1 MHTLKSLLLTALTL
15 SSTLTLTSAT
25 TTSSSSSTTTTT
37 TTTPTYS
44 ITEPTSGAIISL
56 NTATVISWNTTE
68 PSTSK
73 LSIHLSKTTNETTNF
88 YTIATNISNS
98 GSISW
103 SPPSRVGTG
112 SDYIVVLEPSSSSS
126 SETYTSSPFTISSST
141 NASTTYYPTEGE
153 VVKTGQTTI
162 ITWEVERNVSEV
174 SIYLMEGE
182 LKNGNGTA
190 DGSGLKN
197 VTTITTDIANSGDV
211 ACVLPGSVKSGDDY
225 RFAIVDVKDEGRVK
239 YSAVFEVVNSGGDGD
254 DSSSEGS
261 SSGSGS
267 GSDSGNVSGSSS
279 SGDGSGS
286 AAGNGKET
294 SGAAKVWGVGVGG
307 RWGGG
312 LFVGLVVGSLLV

>member
-1 MHTLKSLLLTALTL
+1 MHTLKSLLLTAFTL
-15 SSTLTLTSAT
+15 SSTLTTTAAT
-25 TTSSSSSTTTTT
+25 TTSSS
-37 TTTPTYS
+37 TPTYS

-56 NTATVISWNTTE
+56 NTATVISWNTTA

-73 LSIHLSKTTNETTNF
+73 LSIHLSKTTNETSNL

-112 SDYIVVLEPSSSSS
+112 SDYIVVLEPSSSS
-126 SETYTSSPFTISSST
+126 ETYTSPPFTISSST

-153 VVKTGQTTI
+153 IVKTGQTTI

-182 LKNGNGTA
+182 LNNGNGTA

-211 ACVLPGSVKSGDDY
+211 ACVLPGSVQSGDDY
-225 RFAIVDVKDEGRVK
+225 RFAIVDVKDVGRVK
-239 YSAVFEVVNSGGDGD
+239 YSAVFEVVNSGD

-261 SSGSGS
+261 SSSSTSSGDGSE
-267 GSDSGNVSGSSS
+267 SSS

-286 AAGNGKET
+286 ATGNGKET
-294 SGAAKVWGVGVGG
+294 SGAAKLWC
-307 RWGGG
+307 WGGG
-312 LFVGLVVGSLLV
+312 WGVVGLVVGSLLVYGRI

>member
-1 MHTLKSLLLTALTL
+1 MHALKSLLLTALTL
-15 SSTLTLTSAT
+15 SSTLTLTTAT
-25 TTSSSSSTTTTT
+25 TTSSSS
-37 TTTPTYS
+37 TTPTYS

-56 NTATVISWNTTE
+56 NTATVISWNTTA

-73 LSIHLSKTTNETTNF
+73 LSIHLSKTTNETTNL
-88 YTIATNISNS
+88 YTIASNISNS

-112 SDYIVVLEPSSSSS
+112 SDYIVVLEPSSS

-182 LKNGNGTA
+182 LNNNGTA
-190 DGSGLKN
+190 NGTGLKN

-225 RFAIVDVKDEGRVK
+225 RFAIVDVKDKARVK
-239 YSAVFEVVNSGGDGD
+239 YSAVFEVVNQGGD
-254 DSSSEGS
+254 SSAS
-261 SSGSGS
+261 SSGSGDGS
-267 GSDSGNVSGSSS
+267 GSGTSDSSGSSS

-286 AAGNGKET
+286 AAGTGKET
-294 SGAAKVWGVGVGG
+294 SGAAKVWGWGWRKMGWGV
-307 RWGGG
+307 
-312 LFVGLVVGSLLV
+312 VGLVVGCLLV

>member
-15 SSTLTLTSAT
+15 SSTLTAA
-25 TTSSSSSTTTTT
+25 

-73 LSIHLSKTTNETTNF
+73 LSIHLSKTTNETTNL
-88 YTIATNISNS
+88 YTIASNISNS

-112 SDYIVVLEPSSSSS
+112 SDYIVVLEPSSSS
-126 SETYTSSPFTISSST
+126 ETYTSSPFTISSST
-141 NASTTYYPTEGE
+141 NASTTYYPTQGE
-153 VVKTGQTTI
+153 IVKTGQTTI

-174 SIYLMEGE
+174 SIYLMEGK
-182 LKNGNGTA
+182 LNNGNGTA
-190 DGSGLKN
+190 NGSGLKN

-211 ACVLPGSVKSGDDY
+211 ACVLPESVKSGDDY

-239 YSAVFEVVNSGGDGD
+239 YSAVFEVVNSGD
-254 DSSSEGS
+254 DSS
-261 SSGSGS
+261 
-267 GSDSGNVSGSSS
+267 SGSSS
-279 SGDGSGS
+279 SGSGTSDSSGSSSSSENGSGS

-294 SGAAKVWGVGVGG
+294 SGAAKVWGWGWRKMGLGV
-307 RWGGG
+307 
-312 LFVGLVVGSLLV
+312 VGLVVGSLLV

>member
-15 SSTLTLTSAT
+15 SSTLTAA
-25 TTSSSSSTTTTT
+25 

-44 ITEPTSGAIISL
+44 ITEPTSGAIVSL
-56 NTATVISWNTTE
+56 NTATVISWNTTA

-73 LSIHLSKTTNETTNF
+73 LSIHLSKTTNETTNL

-112 SDYIVVLEPSSSSS
+112 SDYIVVLEPSSS

-190 DGSGLKN
+190 NGSGLKN

-239 YSAVFEVVNSGGDGD
+239 YSAVFEVVNSGD
-254 DSSSEGS
+254 DSS
-261 SSGSGS
+261 
-267 GSDSGNVSGSSS
+267 SGSSS
-279 SGDGSGS
+279 SGSGTSDSSGSSSSSGDGLES

-294 SGAAKVWGVGVGG
+294 SGAAKVWGWGWRKMGWGV
-307 RWGGG
+307 
-312 LFVGLVVGSLLV
+312 VGLVVGSLLV

>member
-1 MHTLKSLLLTALTL
+1 MHTLKTLLLTALTL
-15 SSTLTLTSAT
+15 SSTLTAA
-25 TTSSSSSTTTTT
+25 

-56 NTATVISWNTTE
+56 NTATVISWNTTA

-73 LSIHLSKTTNETTNF
+73 LSIHLSKTTNETTNL
-88 YTIATNISNS
+88 YTIASNISNS

-112 SDYIVVLEPSSSSS
+112 SDYIVVLEPSSSS
-126 SETYTSSPFTISSST
+126 ETYTSSPFTISSST
-141 NASTTYYPTEGE
+141 NASTTYYPTQGE

-174 SIYLMEGE
+174 SIYLMEGG
-182 LKNGNGTA
+182 LNNNGTA
-190 DGSGLKN
+190 NGTGLKN

-225 RFAIVDVKDEGRVK
+225 RFAIVDVKDVGRVK
-239 YSAVFEVVNSGGDGD
+239 YSAVFEVVNSGD
-254 DSSSEGS
+254 DSSSGS
-261 SSGSGS
+261 SSGIGDGSGS
-267 GSDSGNVSGSSS
+267 GTSDSSGSSS

-294 SGAAKVWGVGVGG
+294 SGAAKVLGRQHNIQAVALSVPQKALENVVGV
-307 RWGGG
+307 
-312 LFVGLVVGSLLV
+312 V

>member
-15 SSTLTLTSAT
+15 SSTLTAA
-25 TTSSSSSTTTTT
+25 

-73 LSIHLSKTTNETTNF
+73 LSIHLSKTTNETTNL
-88 YTIATNISNS
+88 YTIASNISNS

-112 SDYIVVLEPSSSSS
+112 SDYIVVLEPSSS

-182 LKNGNGTA
+182 LNNNGTA
-190 DGSGLKN
+190 NGLKN
-197 VTTITTDIANSGDV
+197 VSTITTDIANSGDV

-225 RFAIVDVKDEGRVK
+225 RFAIVDVKDKARVK
-239 YSAVFEVVNSGGDGD
+239 YSAVFEVVNSGD
-254 DSSSEGS
+254 DSSSGS
-261 SSGSGS
+261 SSGIGDGSGS
-267 GSDSGNVSGSSS
+267 GTSDSSGSSS

-286 AAGNGKET
+286 GSGKET
-294 SGAAKVWGVGVGG
+294 SGAGKVWGWGWRKMGWGV
-307 RWGGG
+307 
-312 LFVGLVVGSLLV
+312 VGLVVGSLLV

>member
-1 MHTLKSLLLTALTL
+1 MHTLKTLLLTALTL
-15 SSTLTLTSAT
+15 SSTLTTA
-25 TTSSSSSTTTTT
+25 

-73 LSIHLSKTTNETTNF
+73 LSIHLSKTTNETTNL
-88 YTIATNISNS
+88 YTIASNISNS

-112 SDYIVVLEPSSSSS
+112 SDYIVVLEPSSS
-126 SETYTSSPFTISSST
+126 ETYTSSPFTISSST

-153 VVKTGQTTI
+153 IVKTGQTTI

-182 LKNGNGTA
+182 LSSNGTA
-190 DGSGLKN
+190 NGSGLKN

-225 RFAIVDVKDEGRVK
+225 RFAIVDVKDVGRVK
-239 YSAVFEVVNSGGDGD
+239 YSAVFEVVNSGD
-254 DSSSEGS
+254 DS
-261 SSGSGS
+261 SSGSGDGS
-267 GSDSGNVSGSSS
+267 GSGTSDSSGGSS

-294 SGAAKVWGVGVGG
+294 SGAAKVLGWGWRKMGWGV
-307 RWGGG
+307 
-312 LFVGLVVGSLLV
+312 VGLVVGSLLV

>member
-15 SSTLTLTSAT
+15 SSSLTLTSAT
-25 TTSSSSSTTTTT
+25 TTSSSSS
-37 TTTPTYS
+37 TTPTYS

-56 NTATVISWNTTE
+56 NTATVISWNTTA

-73 LSIHLSKTTNETTNF
+73 LSIHLSKTTNETTNL
-88 YTIATNISNS
+88 YTIASNISNS

-112 SDYIVVLEPSSSSS
+112 SDYIVVLEPSSS

-182 LKNGNGTA
+182 LNNGNGTA
-190 DGSGLKN
+190 NGLKN
-197 VTTITTDIANSGDV
+197 VSTITTDIANSGDV

-225 RFAIVDVKDEGRVK
+225 RFAIVDVKDVGRVK
-239 YSAVFEVVNSGGDGD
+239 YSAVFEVVNSGD
-254 DSSSEGS
+254 DSSSGS
-261 SSGSGS
+261 SSGIGDGSGS
-267 GSDSGNVSGSSS
+267 GTSDSSGSSS

-286 AAGNGKET
+286 GSGKET
-294 SGAAKVWGVGVGG
+294 SGAGKVWGWGWRKMGWGV
-307 RWGGG
+307 
-312 LFVGLVVGSLLV
+312 VGLVVGSLLV

>member
-15 SSTLTLTSAT
+15 SSSLTLTSAT
-25 TTSSSSSTTTTT
+25 TTSSSSS
-37 TTTPTYS
+37 TTPTYS

-73 LSIHLSKTTNETTNF
+73 LSIHLSKTTNETTNL
-88 YTIATNISNS
+88 YTIASNISNS

-103 SPPSRVGTG
+103 SPPSRIGTG
-112 SDYIVVLEPSSSSS
+112 SDYIVVLEPSSSY
-126 SETYTSSPFTISSST
+126 EEYTSSPFTISSST

-182 LKNGNGTA
+182 LNNGNGTA
-190 DGSGLKN
+190 NGTGLKN

-211 ACVLPGSVKSGDDY
+211 ACVLPESVKSGDDY
-225 RFAIVDVKDEGRVK
+225 RFAIVDVKDKARVK
-239 YSAVFEVVNSGGDGD
+239 YSAVFEVVNSGGD
-254 DSSSEGS
+254 SSSSGS
-261 SSGSGS
+261 SSGSADESGS
-267 GSDSGNVSGSSS
+267 GTSDLSGSSS

-286 AAGNGKET
+286 GTGKET
-294 SGAAKVWGVGVGG
+294 SGAAKVWGWGLRKMGWGV
-307 RWGGG
+307 
-312 LFVGLVVGSLLV
+312 VGLVVGSLLV

>member
-15 SSTLTLTSAT
+15 SSSLTLTSAT
-25 TTSSSSSTTTTT
+25 TTSSSSS
-37 TTTPTYS
+37 TTPTYS

-73 LSIHLSKTTNETTNF
+73 LSIHLSKTTNETTNL
-88 YTIATNISNS
+88 YTIASNISNS

-103 SPPSRVGTG
+103 SPPSRIGTG
-112 SDYIVVLEPSSSSS
+112 SDYIVVLEPSSSY
-126 SETYTSSPFTISSST
+126 EEYTSSPFTISSST

-182 LKNGNGTA
+182 LNNGNGTA
-190 DGSGLKN
+190 NGTGLKN

-211 ACVLPGSVKSGDDY
+211 ACVLPESVKSGDDY
-225 RFAIVDVKDEGRVK
+225 RFAIVDVKDKARVK
-239 YSAVFEVVNSGGDGD
+239 YSAVFEVVNSGD
-254 DSSSEGS
+254 DSSSGS
-261 SSGSGS
+261 VDGSGS
-267 GSDSGNVSGSSS
+267 GTSDSSGSSS

-286 AAGNGKET
+286 GSGSGKET
-294 SGAAKVWGVGVGG
+294 SGAANVWGWGLRKMGWGV
-307 RWGGG
+307 
-312 LFVGLVVGSLLV
+312 VGLVVGSLLV

>member
-1 MHTLKSLLLTALTL
+1 MHTLKSLLLTAITL
-15 SSTLTLTSAT
+15 SSTLTT
-25 TTSSSSSTTTTT
+25 TAAT
-37 TTTPTYS
+37 TTTPAYS

-73 LSIHLSKTTNETTNF
+73 LSIHLSKTTNETTNL

-112 SDYIVVLEPSSSSS
+112 SDYIVVLEPSSS

-182 LKNGNGTA
+182 LSNGNGTA
-190 DGSGLKN
+190 NGSGLKN

-225 RFAIVDVKDEGRVK
+225 RFAIVDVKDVGRVK
-239 YSAVFEVVNSGGDGD
+239 YSAVFEVVNSGD
-254 DSSSEGS
+254 DSSSS
-261 SSGSGS
+261 SDSGDGSGS
-267 GSDSGNVSGSSS
+267 GTSDSSGSSS

-286 AAGNGKET
+286 AAGTGKET
-294 SGAAKVWGVGVGG
+294 SGAVKVWGRGWRKMGWGV
-307 RWGGG
+307 
-312 LFVGLVVGSLLV
+312 VGLVVGSLLV